1 MTFRK
6 LTKTN
11 NNYQVNSKVPFGSRT
26 NAECGIQDLE
36 QAFLFGWN
44 MTFGAI
50 GEHRSYRSGGQ
61 LVRNNLQKFC
71 DVFIGKLGEVA
82 FFNISKKRPMVNNI
96 TEIDYECYALGKWDS
111 SDFIINDQ
119 YHIAIKTTK
128 HFGNLLLLEEKDWIV
143 RDGKATYLPNQNSES
158 KGIYDFLFFSR
169 VKTNI
174 HDLVKQVNFLKDT
187 DIKDLKNILFDQI
200 LKKVTVN
207 LELVGYVANIDL
219 VKMIEEEYI
228 LPQNSFLNGKT
239 KMDASNY
246 YLQSGFFRKISIG

>member
-1 MTFRK
+1 MTFCK
-6 LTKTN
+6 LTQAN
-11 NNYQVNSKVPFGSRT
+11 NNYEINSKVAFGSRAK
-26 NAECGIQDLE
+26 AECSVQDIE
-36 QAFLFGWN
+36 QAFLFSWN
-44 MTFGAI
+44 MTFGTT

-82 FFNISKKRPMVNNI
+82 FFNISKKRPMVNSI
-96 TEIDYECYALGKWDS
+96 TEVDYECYGLGKWDS

-143 RDGKATYLPNQNSES
+143 KDGKAIYLPNKNSES
-158 KGIYDFLFFSR
+158 KGLYDFLFFSR
-169 VKTNI
+169 VKTDI
-174 HDLVKQVNFLKDT
+174 HDLVKQIYFSKDLN
-187 DIKDLKNILFDQI
+187 ISELKNIFFDGI
-200 LKKVTVN
+200 LSKVSVG
-207 LELVGYVANIDL
+207 LEIVGYVANIDL

-228 LPQNSFLNGKT
+228 LPQNSILNGKT

-246 YLQSGFFRKISIG
+246 YLQSGFFRKVTLG